1 MAYILYIETTT
12 KNCSVALAKNEK
24 LIDQKEIA
32 SENYS
37 HSEKLTVFIE
47 EIINKNQLNFNDL
60 DAVGISQG
68 PGSYTGLRIGTSTAK
83 GLCYALKIPLI
94 SINTLKGI
102 AKKSISEN
110 KSDFYFAMID
120 ARRMEV
126 FLEVFNHE
134 GKTIQETK
142 AQIIDSEYL
151 QELEKNKSILFCGD
165 GVSKFEEIVSEFTNI
180 KISQYHPSAIY
191 MINEGYEK
199 FKLKQFEDVAYFE
212 PYYLKDFIAGKP
224 KKLF

>member
-12 KNCSVALAKNEK
+12 KNCSVALAENNNLLDE
-24 LIDQKEIA
+24 KEIS

-37 HSEKLTVFIE
+37 HSENLTIFIK
-47 EIINKNQLNFNDL
+47 EIIEKNNLKFNQLN
-60 DAVGISQG
+60 AVAISQG

-94 SINTLKGI
+94 SVNTLKGI
-102 AKKSISEN
+102 ALHAKEN
-110 KSDFYFAMID
+110 NTADSYFSMID

-126 FLEVFNHE
+126 FLEVFD
-134 GKTIQETK
+134 KKIKSTSPTL
-142 AQIIDSEYL
+142 AQIIDENYL
-151 QELEKNKSILFCGD
+151 SKLSKEKSIVFCGD
-165 GVSKFEEIVSEFTNI
+165 GAAKFSEIVKTYSSITIDEF
-180 KISQYHPSAIY
+180 YPSAKY
-191 MINEGYEK
+191 MIGEGYEK
-199 FKLKQFEDVAYFE
+199 FKNNNFEDVAYFE